1 LPPNQNP
8 EQLARD
14 RIDRQLALAGWV
26 VQDNKA
32 IDFNAGPGIAVR
44 EYRTD
49 AGPADYVLFVNGQ
62 AAGVIEA
69 KAEDQGHKLTTVED
83 QPLRQRQAQVGQQQ
97 HPAAPGLRSHRH
109 HHPPHR
115 QPRPQTPGPG
125 NLQLPHPGRRGR
137 TTQPARH
144 PPRPPAK
151 PAAPQSRW
159 PARHPCPPKEDLF
172 VETLTQNVNN
182 SS

>member
-1 LPPNQNP
+1 MPPNQNP

-49 AGPADYVLFVNGQ
+49 AGPADYVLFINGQ

-83 QPLRQRQAQVGQQQ
+83 QSGRYAGAQRVLFLVDTKNLGEQAEQEFMSYPAQRRQPLFELPRYYR
-97 HPAAPGLRSHRH
+97 GLRRFW
-109 HHPPHR
+109 
-115 QPRPQTPGPG
+115 
-125 NLQLPHPGRRGR
+125 N
-137 TTQPARH
+137 
-144 PPRPPAK
+144 
-151 PAAPQSRW
+151 
-159 PARHPCPPKEDLF
+159 CC
-172 VETLTQNVNN
+172 
-182 SS
+182 